1 VGVGV
6 WHVHDSRTAGTARSR
21 IREAVAGGGGPA
33 SLSGTMAAPLDP
45 TTGLPVV
52 AMVGGG
58 QLSRMTHQAAIA
70 LGQSLRVLATRPD
83 ESAALIVP
91 DVRIGDHRDL
101 DALQRLAEGATVVTF
116 DHEHV
121 PTEHL
126 HALEKAGHRVAPG
139 PAALVH
145 AQDKLVLRRAL
156 QAADEPQPAW
166 AQVSTVH
173 QVVAFADGVGWPVVL
188 KTPRGGYDGKGVF
201 VVRGPDEV
209 AGLLEE
215 HGTLLAEER
224 VAMVR
229 ELSAQVARSP
239 FGQVAV
245 WPVVETVQVDG
256 VCSEV
261 LAPAPGL
268 AEGRATAAQELA
280 VRIADRLG
288 VVGMLAVELFET
300 AEGVLVNELAMRPH
314 NSGHWTI
321 EGARTSQF
329 EQHLRAVLDYPLG
342 DTAMTAP
349 VAVMANVLGGAAARE
364 DWTGPR
370 LDERIHHLMAH
381 WPDVKLHWY
390 GKGQRPGRKL
400 GHVTA
405 LGDDLGEVRAR
416 AVAAARYLADGV
428 VDDAFTFEHEH

>member
-1 VGVGV
+1 M
-6 WHVHDSRTAGTARSR
+6 TT
-21 IREAVAGGGGPA
+21 
-33 SLSGTMAAPLDP
+33 PLDP
-45 TTGLPVV
+45 RTALPVV

-70 LGQSLRVLATRPD
+70 LGQSLRVLATDPA
-83 ESAALIVP
+83 ESAALVAA
-91 DVRIGDHRDL
+91 DVQLGDHRDL
-101 DALQRLAEGATVVTF
+101 ADLRRLAEGTTVVTF

-126 HALEKAGHRVAPG
+126 QALLDAGHRVAPG

-156 QAADEPQPAW
+156 AAAGEPQPAW
-166 AQVSTVH
+166 AEARTVH
-173 QVVAFADGVGWPVVL
+173 DVTAFADEVGWPVVL

-201 VVRGPDEV
+201 VVHGPDEV
-209 AGLLEE
+209 ADLLEQ
-215 HGTLLAEER
+215 HGALLVEER
-224 VAMVR
+224 VEMVR
-229 ELSAQVARSP
+229 ELAAQVARSP

-245 WPVVETVQVDG
+245 WPVVETVQRAG
-256 VCSEV
+256 VCNEV

-268 AEGRATAAQELA
+268 DEELATAAQELA

-288 VVGMLAVELFET
+288 VVGMLAVELFQT
-300 AEGVLVNELAMRPH
+300 PDGVLVNELAMRPH

-321 EGARTSQF
+321 EGSRTSQF

-342 DTAMTAP
+342 STAMTAP
-349 VAVMANVLGGAAARE
+349 VAVMANVLGGDTAAA
-364 DWTGPR
+364 DWTGPG
-370 LDERIHHLMAH
+370 LDERVHHLMAH

-390 GKGQRPGRKL
+390 GKGQRRGRKL

-405 LGDDLGEVRAR
+405 LGEDLAVVRGR

-428 VDDAFTFEHEH
+428 VDPAFAFPDEHAADEHAADEH

>member
-1 VGVGV
+1 
-6 WHVHDSRTAGTARSR
+6 
-21 IREAVAGGGGPA
+21 
-33 SLSGTMAAPLDP
+33 MAAPVDP
-45 TTGLPVV
+45 RTGLPVV

-58 QLSRMTHQAAIA
+58 QLARMTHQAAVA
-70 LGQSLRVLATRPD
+70 LGQSLRVLATDPG
-83 ESAALIVP
+83 ESAALVAA
-91 DVRIGDHRDL
+91 DVRLGDHRSLDDL
-101 DALQRLAEGATVVTF
+101 RAVAAGATVLTF

-126 HALEKAGHRVAPG
+126 RALEAEGHRVAPG
-139 PAALVH
+139 PGALVH

-156 QAADEPQPAW
+156 AEAGEPQPAW
-166 AQVSTVH
+166 VEARTVH
-173 QVVAFADGVGWPVVL
+173 EVTAFADEVGWPVVL

-201 VVRGPDEV
+201 VVDGPDEV
-209 AGLLEE
+209 ADLLER

-245 WPVVETVQVDG
+245 WPVVETVQRDG
-256 VCSEV
+256 VCAEV

-268 AEGRATAAQELA
+268 DESLATAAQELA

-288 VVGMLAVELFET
+288 VVGMLAVELFQT
-300 AEGVLVNELAMRPH
+300 GDGVLVNELAMRPH

-342 DTAMTAP
+342 STAMTAP
-349 VAVMANVLGGAAARE
+349 VAVMANVLGGAAAAE
-364 DWTGPR
+364 GWAGPP
-370 LDERIHHLMAH
+370 LDERVHHLMAH

-405 LGDDLGEVRAR
+405 LGTDPAEVRAR

-428 VDDAFTFEHEH
+428 VDEAFAFEHDQVH

>member
-1 VGVGV
+1 
-6 WHVHDSRTAGTARSR
+6 
-21 IREAVAGGGGPA
+21 
-33 SLSGTMAAPLDP
+33 MAALLDP
-45 TTGLPVV
+45 RTGLPVV
-52 AMVGGG
+52 GMVGGG

-70 LGQSLRVLATRPD
+70 LGQSLRVLATDPA
-83 ESAALIVP
+83 ESAALVAA
-91 DVRIGDHRDL
+91 DVRLGDHRSLADL
-101 DALQRLAEGATVVTF
+101 EQLADGATVVTF

-126 HALEKAGHRVAPG
+126 HALEAAGHLVRPG
-139 PAALVH
+139 PDALVH

-156 QAADEPQPAW
+156 DAAGEPQPAW
-166 AQVSTVH
+166 AQADSADDVA
-173 QVVAFADGVGWPVVL
+173 AFAAEHGWPVVL

-201 VVRGPDEV
+201 VVSDAEESGR
-209 AGLLEE
+209 LLDR
-215 HGTLLAEER
+215 HGTLLVEAR
-224 VAMVR
+224 VVMVR

-239 FGQVAV
+239 FGQVSV
-245 WPVVETVQVDG
+245 WPVVETVQRDG
-256 VCSEV
+256 VCAEV

-268 AEGRATAAQELA
+268 SDELATAAQELA

-300 AEGVLVNELAMRPH
+300 ADGVLVNELAMRPH

-342 DTAMTAP
+342 DTRMTAP
-349 VAVMANVLGGAAARE
+349 VAVMANILGGAAADE
-364 DWTGPR
+364 DWTGPV
-370 LDERIHHLMAH
+370 LDERIHHFMAH

-390 GKGQRPGRKL
+390 GKGQRSGRKL

-405 LGDDLGEVRAR
+405 LGGDLTTVRAR
-416 AVAAARYLADGV
+416 AAAAARYLADGV
-428 VDDAFTFEHEH
+428 MEAPLRS

>member
-1 VGVGV
+1 M
-6 WHVHDSRTAGTARSR
+6 DS
-21 IREAVAGGGGPA
+21 
-33 SLSGTMAAPLDP
+33 LDP
-45 TTGLPVV
+45 RTGLPVV
-52 AMVGGG
+52 AMIGGG
-58 QLSRMTHQAAIA
+58 QLARMTHQAAVA
-70 LGQSLRVLATRPD
+70 LGQSLRVLAAD
-83 ESAALIVP
+83 AHDSAALVAA
-91 DVRIGDHRDL
+91 DVVIGDHRDL
-101 DALQRLAEGATVVTF
+101 GALRRAADGATVLTF

-126 HALEKAGHRVAPG
+126 RALEADGHRVAPG

-156 QAADEPQPAW
+156 AEAGEPQPAW
-166 AQVSTVH
+166 AEVSTVH
-173 QVVAFADGVGWPVVL
+173 AVTAFADDVGWPVVL

-201 VVRGPDEV
+201 VVDGPDRV
-209 AGLLEE
+209 APLLEQ
-215 HGTLLAEER
+215 HGTLLVEER
-224 VAMVR
+224 VELLR

-245 WPVVETVQVDG
+245 WPVVETVQIGG
-256 VCSEV
+256 VCAEV

-268 AEGRATAAQELA
+268 GDELATTAQELA
-280 VRIADRLG
+280 IRIADRLG

-300 AEGVLVNELAMRPH
+300 ADGVLVNELAMRPH

-321 EGARTSQF
+321 EGSRTSQF

-342 DTAMTAP
+342 STAMTAP
-349 VAVMANVLGGAAARE
+349 VAVMANVLGGAAADE
-364 DWTGPR
+364 SWAGPA
-370 LDERIHHLMAH
+370 LDERVHHFMAH

-405 LGDDLGEVRAR
+405 LGTDVAEVRAR

-428 VDDAFTFEHEH
+428 IDPAFAFAEDHHGRHEQRGARHE

>member
-1 VGVGV
+1 
-6 WHVHDSRTAGTARSR
+6 
-21 IREAVAGGGGPA
+21 
-33 SLSGTMAAPLDP
+33 MATPLDP
-45 TTGLPVV
+45 RTGLPVV

-58 QLSRMTHQAAIA
+58 QLARMTHQAAIA
-70 LGQSLRVLATRPD
+70 LGQSLRVLAAGPD
-83 ESAALIVP
+83 ESAGLVAA
-91 DVRIGDHRDL
+91 DVRLGDHANLADL
-101 DALQRLAEGATVVTF
+101 RALADGATVVTF

-126 HALEKAGHRVAPG
+126 QRLVDDGHRVAPG
-139 PAALVH
+139 PGALVH

-156 QAADEPQPAW
+156 AAAGEPQPAW
-166 AQVSTVH
+166 AEARTVH
-173 QVVAFADGVGWPVVL
+173 DVTTFADDVGWPVVL

-201 VVRGPDEV
+201 VVHGPDEV
-209 AGLLEE
+209 ADLLER
-215 HGTLLAEER
+215 HDTLLVEER

-245 WPVVETVQVDG
+245 WPVVETVQRDG
-256 VCSEV
+256 VCAEV

-268 AEGRATAAQELA
+268 SEERATAAQELA

-288 VVGMLAVELFET
+288 LVGMLAVELFET
-300 AEGVLVNELAMRPH
+300 TEGVLVKELAMRPH

-321 EGARTSQF
+321 EGSVTSQF

-342 DTAMTAP
+342 DTTMTAP
-349 VAVMANVLGGAAARE
+349 VVVMANVLGGAAATD
-364 DWTGPR
+364 DWAGPA
-370 LDERIHHLMAH
+370 LDERVHHFMAH

-405 LGDDLGEVRAR
+405 RGDDVAEVRAR

-428 VDDAFTFEHEH
+428 VDDAFAFPNPAFEHEH

>member
-1 VGVGV
+1 
-6 WHVHDSRTAGTARSR
+6 
-21 IREAVAGGGGPA
+21 VAA
-33 SLSGTMAAPLDP
+33 
-45 TTGLPVV
+45 
-52 AMVGGG
+52 
-58 QLSRMTHQAAIA
+58 
-70 LGQSLRVLATRPD
+70 
-83 ESAALIVP
+83 

-101 DALQRLAEGATVVTF
+101 ADLQRLAEGATVVTF

-126 HALEKAGHRVAPG
+126 HALEQAGHRVAPG

-156 QAADEPQPAW
+156 ADAGEPQPAW
-166 AQVSTVH
+166 AEARTVH
-173 QVVAFADGVGWPVVL
+173 DVTAFADDVGWPVVL

-201 VVRGPDEV
+201 VVHDR
-209 AGLLEE
+209 EE
-215 HGTLLAEER
+215 ADALIDRHGTLLVEER
-224 VAMVR
+224 VNLVR

-245 WPVVETVQVDG
+245 WPVVETVQING
-256 VCSEV
+256 VCAEV

-268 AEGRATAAQELA
+268 AEERATAAQELA

-300 AEGVLVNELAMRPH
+300 ADGVLVNELAMRPH

-342 DTAMTAP
+342 DTSMTAP
-349 VAVMANVLGGAAARE
+349 VAVMANVLGGAAAE
-364 DWTGPR
+364 DDWAGPS
-370 LDERIHHLMAH
+370 LDERIHHFMAH

-390 GKGQRPGRKL
+390 GKGQRRGRKL

-405 LGDDLGEVRAR
+405 LGNDPAEVRAR

-428 VDDAFTFEHEH
+428 VDDAFAFDHEH

>member
-1 VGVGV
+1 MNSPV
-6 WHVHDSRTAGTARSR
+6 DDR
-21 IREAVAGGGGPA
+21 
-33 SLSGTMAAPLDP
+33 
-45 TTGLPVV
+45 TGLPVV

-70 LGQSLRVLATRPD
+70 LGQSLRVLATDPA
-83 ESAALIVP
+83 ESAALVAA
-91 DVRIGDHRDL
+91 DVRLGDHTNLAD
-101 DALQRLAEGATVVTF
+101 LQRLAEGATVVTF

-121 PTEHL
+121 PTKHL
-126 HALEKAGHRVAPG
+126 QRLVDDGHRVAPG
-139 PAALVH
+139 PGALVH

-156 QAADEPQPAW
+156 HEAGEPQPAW
-166 AQVSTVH
+166 AEARTVH
-173 QVVAFADGVGWPVVL
+173 DVTAFADDVGWPVVL

-201 VVRGPDEV
+201 VVDGPDDV
-209 AGLLEE
+209 ADLLER
-215 HGTLLAEER
+215 HGTLLVEER
-224 VAMVR
+224 VPMVR

-245 WPVVETVQVDG
+245 WPVVETVQRDG
-256 VCSEV
+256 VCAEV

-268 AEGRATAAQELA
+268 SEELATAAQELA

-288 VVGMLAVELFET
+288 VVGMLAVELFQT
-300 AEGVLVNELAMRPH
+300 AGGVQVNELAMRPH

-342 DTAMTAP
+342 STAMTAP
-349 VAVMANVLGGAAARE
+349 VAVMANVLGGAASRE
-364 DWTGPR
+364 DWAGPR

-405 LGDDLGEVRAR
+405 LGHDLEEVRAR
-416 AVAAARYLADGV
+416 ATAAARYLADGV
-428 VDDAFTFEHEH
+428 VDPAFAFEQEH